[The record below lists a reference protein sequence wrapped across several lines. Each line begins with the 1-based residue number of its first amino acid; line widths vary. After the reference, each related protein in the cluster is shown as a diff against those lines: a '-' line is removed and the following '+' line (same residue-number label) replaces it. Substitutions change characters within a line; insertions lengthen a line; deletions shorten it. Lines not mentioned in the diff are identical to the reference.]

1 MYIRNLVFSLEEFIQ
16 LNDINLDIAKVF
28 KVYFRL
34 FKLNI
39 NKCYKIHRCVLHHIF
54 RVRKKML
61 IFFSQDS
68 TSQRRGGTT
77 GDDKVCLFLLPS

>member
-34 FKLNI
+34 LKLNI
-39 NKCYKIHRCVLHHIF
+39 NKCYKIHKSWYFIMR
-54 RVRKKML
+54 
-61 IFFSQDS
+61 
-68 TSQRRGGTT
+68 
-77 GDDKVCLFLLPS
+77 

>member
-16 LNDINLDIAKVF
+16 LNDINLDIAKVL

-39 NKCYKIHRCVLHHIF
+39 NKCYKIHKSWYFIMR
-54 RVRKKML
+54 
-61 IFFSQDS
+61 
-68 TSQRRGGTT
+68 
-77 GDDKVCLFLLPS
+77 